1 MTHKYTKNNDNYLV
15 LIDKEIKIMT
25 QEEFNNFAKF
35 IKLETNDEIRKEIL
49 DIYLCL
55 KKNFIKPLLWND
67 EGYFTGELID
77 GLPCGF
83 GKFVGQKYEVEGE
96 WKQGHVKKCKVL
108 YKTRYTFRYNISK
121 YTISKDLTIEKI
133 YAISYEGD
141 TIENTDYNIVNT
153 DGYGKMIYNDGSY
166 YEGLWTKSKW
176 DGIGKLVLS
185 NGIVCEGK
193 WNNDDIDY
201 NNFIITYPN
210 GNKSEC
216 INNVCKLFYQNG
228 SYYTTNNVTEL
239 LVMNKNVILLEPK
252 KRFGKMV
259 YNNGNEY
266 TGYWNNDTYHGEGML
281 LLNKPDENGYSVYK
295 GIWFNGERKGKFQVF
310 KGVEY
315 IDYDEVHYNLTIPNV
330 KI

>member
-201 NNFIITYPN
+201 NFGQLDEIATKFI
-210 GNKSEC
+210 K
-216 INNVCKLFYQNG
+216 
-228 SYYTTNNVTEL
+228 
-239 LVMNKNVILLEPK
+239 VI
-252 KRFGKMV
+252 
-259 YNNGNEY
+259 
-266 TGYWNNDTYHGEGML
+266 
-281 LLNKPDENGYSVYK
+281 
-295 GIWFNGERKGKFQVF
+295 
-310 KGVEY
+310 
-315 IDYDEVHYNLTIPNV
+315 
-330 KI
+330 